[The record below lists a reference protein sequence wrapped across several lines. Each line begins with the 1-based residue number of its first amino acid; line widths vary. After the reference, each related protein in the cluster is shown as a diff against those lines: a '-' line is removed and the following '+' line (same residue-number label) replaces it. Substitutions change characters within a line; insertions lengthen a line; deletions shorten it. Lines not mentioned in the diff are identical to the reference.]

1 MKGMRIRFETKPGKS
16 RASAGS
22 LPRSRASSTIAAAVS
37 AEVSGPRSRSPGRGR
52 RPGRRRGGAPA
63 APRRRRPA
71 RSRPPS
77 GRRRRRGRARASR
90 AEANR
95 VGWRESTREGDVAY
109 ARAVTFEGVDR
120 DRIGQLTRQ
129 LQEDERP
136 EEIPATEIVLL
147 YDADGEKSL
156 VLVFFENED
165 DYRRGD
171 AALHAMD
178 PGETP
183 GK

>member
-1 MKGMRIRFETKPGKS
+1 M
-16 RASAGS
+16 
-22 LPRSRASSTIAAAVS
+22 
-37 AEVSGPRSRSPGRGR
+37 
-52 RPGRRRGGAPA
+52 
-63 APRRRRPA
+63 
-71 RSRPPS
+71 
-77 GRRRRRGRARASR
+77 
-90 AEANR
+90 
-95 VGWRESTREGDVAY
+95 AY

-171 AALHAMD
+171 AALNAMD

-183 GK
+183 GKRTSVTKYEVAVRRSE

>member
-1 MKGMRIRFETKPGKS
+1 M
-16 RASAGS
+16 
-22 LPRSRASSTIAAAVS
+22 
-37 AEVSGPRSRSPGRGR
+37 
-52 RPGRRRGGAPA
+52 
-63 APRRRRPA
+63 
-71 RSRPPS
+71 
-77 GRRRRRGRARASR
+77 
-90 AEANR
+90 
-95 VGWRESTREGDVAY
+95 AY

-147 YDADGEKSL
+147 YDAEGEKSL

-165 DYRRGD
+165 DYRQGD
-171 AALHAMD
+171 AALNAMN

-183 GK
+183 GRRTSVTKYEVAVRRSE